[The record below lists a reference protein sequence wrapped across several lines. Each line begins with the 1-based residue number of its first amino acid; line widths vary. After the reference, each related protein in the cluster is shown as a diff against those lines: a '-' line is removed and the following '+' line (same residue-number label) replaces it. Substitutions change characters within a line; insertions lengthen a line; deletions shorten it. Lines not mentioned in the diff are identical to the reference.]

1 MADAFYAPLGDGRFS
16 ATGHTAGP
24 WTPDAQH
31 FGPPSALLV
40 RALENVESAHPAE
53 LARVTV
59 EILGPAP
66 VAELTVRARI
76 ERPGRSVELLQAE
89 LAGADRVV
97 ARATAWRIATS
108 DTAEIATDAGPR
120 LPGPA
125 SVEESPWPEGWQGGY
140 LDAVE
145 WRAVRGGMDVPG
157 PAAVWARQRVPLVD
171 GEEPSGLQRLF
182 AVADSGN
189 GVSNYLD
196 PRKWWFI
203 NSELTVHLRRVPQGE
218 WIGLDAVTLV
228 GQHGVGTATSIL
240 HDDGGPVATGAQALM
255 VRPRQAGGG

>member
-1 MADAFYAPLGDGRFS
+1 MADAFYVPLGDDRFR
-16 ATGHTAGP
+16 ATTHTTGP
-24 WTPDAQH
+24 WSADSQH

-40 RALENVESAHPAE
+40 RALENVESAHPAQ

-59 EILGPAP
+59 DILGPAP

-89 LAGADRVV
+89 LATAERVV

-108 DTAEIATDAGPR
+108 DTAGIATDAGP
-120 LPGPA
+120 LIPPPD
-125 SVEESPWPEGWQGGY
+125 SVAESPWPEGWQAGY
-140 LDAVE
+140 LEAVE

-157 PAAVWARQRVPLVD
+157 PAAVWARPRVPLVD

-182 AVADSGN
+182 TVADSGN
-189 GVSNYLD
+189 GVSNFLD
-196 PRKWWFI
+196 PRQWWFI
-203 NSELTVHLRRVPQGE
+203 NAELTVHLRRPPSGE

-228 GQHGVGTATSIL
+228 GEHGIGTATSIL
-240 HDDGGPVATGAQALM
+240 HDADGPVATGAQALL

>member
-1 MADAFYAPLGDGRFS
+1 MADAFYVPLGDDRFS

-24 WTPDAQH
+24 WSAESQH

-40 RALENVESAHPAE
+40 RALENVEPAHAAE

-66 VAELTVRARI
+66 VAELSVRARI

-89 LAGADRVV
+89 LASAGRVV
-97 ARATAWRIATS
+97 ARASAWRLATA
-108 DTAEIATDAGPR
+108 DTVEVGTDGGPL
-120 LPGPA
+120 LPSA
-125 SVEESPWPEGWQGGY
+125 DTVTESPWPEGWQSGY
-140 LDAVE
+140 LDAME

-196 PRKWWFI
+196 PRRWWFI
-203 NSELTVHLRRVPQGE
+203 NSELTVHLRRPPSGE

-228 GQHGVGTATSIL
+228 GRHGIGTATSIL
-240 HDDGGPVATGAQALM
+240 HDGDGPVATGAQALL

>member
-1 MADAFYAPLGDGRFS
+1 MADAFYVPLGDERFS
-16 ATGHTAGP
+16 PTAHSAGP
-24 WTPDAQH
+24 WSPDSQH

-40 RALENVESAHPAE
+40 RALEGLPEHHPAQ

-66 VAELTVRARI
+66 LTELTLRARI

-89 LAGADRVV
+89 LAAGDRVV

-108 DTAEIATDAGPR
+108 DTAAAATDAGPR
-120 LPGPA
+120 LPPPDTVG
-125 SVEESPWPEGWQGGY
+125 ESAWPEGWSGGY
-140 LDAVE
+140 LDAME

-182 AVADSGN
+182 TVADSGN
-189 GVSNYLD
+189 GVSNFLD

-203 NSELTVHLRRVPQGE
+203 NSELTVHLRRPPAGE
-218 WIGLDAVTLV
+218 WLGLDATTLV
-228 GQHGVGTATSIL
+228 GPQGVGTALSTL
-240 HDDGGPVATGAQALM
+240 HDVEGPVGTGAQALL
-255 VRPRQAGGG
+255 VRPRQAEG

>member
-1 MADAFYAPLGDGRFS
+1 MADAFYVPRGEGRYS
-16 ATGHTAGP
+16 ATAHTAGP
-24 WTPDAQH
+24 WSSDSQH

-40 RALENVESAHPAE
+40 RALETVEPAHPAE

-66 VAELTVRARI
+66 VAELTVRARV

-89 LAGADRVV
+89 LASAERVV
-97 ARATAWRIATS
+97 ARASAWRVATS
-108 DTAEIATDAGPR
+108 DTAEIATDGGPM
-120 LPGPA
+120 LPAPD
-125 SVEESPWPEGWQGGY
+125 SVTESPWPEGWQSGY

-182 AVADSGN
+182 TVADSGN
-189 GVSNYLD
+189 GVSNFLD
-196 PRKWWFI
+196 PRQWWFI
-203 NSELTVHLRRVPQGE
+203 NSELTVHVRRVPEGE

-228 GQHGVGTATSIL
+228 GRHGTGTATSIL
-240 HDDGGPVATGAQALM
+240 HDVSGPLATGAQALM

>member
-1 MADAFYAPLGDGRFS
+1 MADAFYVPLGDGRFS
-16 ATGHTAGP
+16 ATAHTAGP

-40 RALENVESAHPAE
+40 RALETVETGHPAE

-66 VAELTVRARI
+66 VAELTVRAGI
-76 ERPGRSVELLQAE
+76 ERPGRSVELLRAE
-89 LAGADRVV
+89 LASAERVV
-97 ARATAWRIATS
+97 ARASAWRIATS
-108 DTAEIATDAGPR
+108 DTAAAGTDAGPL
-120 LPGPA
+120 LPGPD
-125 SVEESPWPEGWQGGY
+125 SVGESPWPEGWQGGY
-140 LDAVE
+140 LDAME

-182 AVADSGN
+182 TVADSGN

-196 PRKWWFI
+196 PRQWWFI
-203 NSELTVHLRRVPQGE
+203 NSELTVHLRRVPEGE

-228 GQHGVGTATSIL
+228 GGHGIGTATSIL
-240 HDDGGPVATGAQALM
+240 HDAGGPVATGAQALM